1 MMFLAVLDGS
11 KRHYGPLAR
20 SSTHL
25 GLQGWPS
32 KGLVHGAV
40 GGCLRAVNC
49 YRRLTK
55 GS

>member
-1 MMFLAVLDGS
+1 MPGS
-11 KRHYGPLAR
+11 SEIQKHLVWGRPSLLNVGKPSR
-20 SSTHL
+20 SASE
-25 GLQGWPS
+25 
-32 KGLVHGAV
+32 GLVHVAV